1 MVSDNK
7 WGVKMKI
14 KLAILESDVDFLK
27 NYSIALSSRFSD
39 KLEVYTFSN
48 LENAMSALA
57 DSRIDVFLAGDNF
70 EIDTSNIPE
79 ECGFAYL
86 VDSNDI
92 KSFKNEHT
100 VCRFQKIDLIYR
112 DILGIFSEKEYI
124 VSGSNMANTN
134 CKVLLFTGI
143 EGGTGASSAAAA
155 CALYFAQIGENSD
168 EENKGTK
175 QDASLR
181 TTFFYKIKTLT
192 VWQWVIFV
200 LISIASSAL
209 LCLETVWIQSN
220 SNNWITIIKLFLTM
234 EMLISASIIDKQI
247 KKIPNKLVVS
257 AYLIRVILFVPE
269 YFLFNDT
276 FFRVLMGSVFGFA
289 ISFFV
294 FFLMSILT
302 KSGIGMGDVKLVS
315 AMGCLIGLSG
325 TFFSVFYGMVV
336 CMFMAIGFIA
346 FKKRKV
352 KDKIAFAPFI
362 YIGYLITMLLGTF

>member
-1 MVSDNK
+1 MIYVVAGLCILVSF
-7 WGVKMKI
+7 
-14 KLAILESDVDFLK
+14 AICVFSLVYAENRKQKEAALEAVEASAESSEEQKSEEDEISDD
-27 NYSIALSSRFSD
+27 
-39 KLEVYTFSN
+39 SN
-48 LENAMSALA
+48 EEN
-57 DSRIDVFLAGDNF
+57 IDAKQ
-70 EIDTSNIPE
+70 DTSL
-79 ECGFAYL
+79 C
-86 VDSNDI
+86 
-92 KSFKNEHT
+92 
-100 VCRFQKIDLIYR
+100 
-112 DILGIFSEKEYI
+112 
-124 VSGSNMANTN
+124 
-134 CKVLLFTGI
+134 
-143 EGGTGASSAAAA
+143 
-155 CALYFAQIGENSD
+155 
-168 EENKGTK
+168 
-175 QDASLR
+175 
-181 TTFFYKIKTLT
+181 TTFFNKIKAFT
-192 VWQWVIFV
+192 VWQWIVFI
-200 LISIASSAL
+200 LISVVSSAL

-257 AYLIRVILFVPE
+257 AYLIRVVLFVPE
-269 YFLFNDT
+269 YFLFNDS
-276 FFRVLMGSVFGFA
+276 FFKVLISSVCGFI

-336 CMFMAIGFIA
+336 CMFIAIGFIA

>member
-1 MVSDNK
+1 MIYVVTGFCLLVSF
-7 WGVKMKI
+7 
-14 KLAILESDVDFLK
+14 AICVFSLVYAENRKQKEAVLEAVEASEE
-27 NYSIALSSRFSD
+27 SSEEQESED
-39 KLEVYTFSN
+39 K
-48 LENAMSALA
+48 
-57 DSRIDVFLAGDNF
+57 
-70 EIDTSNIPE
+70 
-79 ECGFAYL
+79 
-86 VDSNDI
+86 
-92 KSFKNEHT
+92 K
-100 VCRFQKIDLIYR
+100 
-112 DILGIFSEKEYI
+112 
-124 VSGSNMANTN
+124 
-134 CKVLLFTGI
+134 
-143 EGGTGASSAAAA
+143 
-155 CALYFAQIGENSD
+155 IGENSD

>member
-1 MVSDNK
+1 MIYVVTGLCLLVSF
-7 WGVKMKI
+7 
-14 KLAILESDVDFLK
+14 AICVFSLVYAENRKQKEAVLEAVEASEE
-27 NYSIALSSRFSD
+27 SSEEQKSED
-39 KLEVYTFSN
+39 K
-48 LENAMSALA
+48 
-57 DSRIDVFLAGDNF
+57 
-70 EIDTSNIPE
+70 
-79 ECGFAYL
+79 
-86 VDSNDI
+86 
-92 KSFKNEHT
+92 K
-100 VCRFQKIDLIYR
+100 
-112 DILGIFSEKEYI
+112 
-124 VSGSNMANTN
+124 
-134 CKVLLFTGI
+134 
-143 EGGTGASSAAAA
+143 
-155 CALYFAQIGENSD
+155 IGENSD

-175 QDASLR
+175 QDASPC

-362 YIGYLITMLLGTF
+362 DIINTILFIKSFP

>member
-1 MVSDNK
+1 MVYVVTGLCILVSFAICVFSLIYAENRKQKETVLEAVEASDESSEEQK
-7 WGVKMKI
+7 SEEDKKI
-14 KLAILESDVDFLK
+14 SE
-27 NYSIALSSRFSD
+27 
-39 KLEVYTFSN
+39 
-48 LENAMSALA
+48 
-57 DSRIDVFLAGDNF
+57 
-70 EIDTSNIPE
+70 
-79 ECGFAYL
+79 
-86 VDSNDI
+86 DSN
-92 KSFKNEHT
+92 
-100 VCRFQKIDLIYR
+100 
-112 DILGIFSEKEYI
+112 
-124 VSGSNMANTN
+124 
-134 CKVLLFTGI
+134 
-143 EGGTGASSAAAA
+143 
-155 CALYFAQIGENSD
+155 
-168 EENKGTK
+168 EENKDTK
-175 QDASLR
+175 QDTSLP

-192 VWQWVIFV
+192 IWQWVVFV
-200 LISIASSAL
+200 LISLVSSAL

-220 SNNWITIIKLFLTM
+220 SNNWITIIKLFLTL

-257 AYLIRVILFVPE
+257 AYLIRVLLFVPE

-276 FFRVLMGSVFGFA
+276 FFKVLIGSVCGFA

-336 CMFMAIGFIA
+336 CMFIAIGFIA